1 MRAVIENK
9 NGVYLIRIY
18 NEDFLIDVYVIEEI
32 QYEGV
37 IDENV

>member
-37 IDENV
+37 INENV